1 MKLLLNQLIFIG
13 TALLLAATANAAP
26 AMARPEQ
33 SGELKDILIEGVSR
47 LSIKADKP
55 LYNPQ
60 LDQLPEVQVY
70 LAQQLNE
77 AAFTPRVL
85 DKLPNYLPTKLES
98 DIVLSPWHG
107 KLVHQPVLDIVIMNQ
122 PKNVV
127 VDSWRLVITDN
138 QGRIF
143 QTIRGKGHFPS
154 RLTWDGQGSSG
165 EMVKVGVPYA
175 YSYFVLDSAQVPT
188 YMPGRTILFKGLV
201 QEHMTRTEITMDTKS
216 LFDEKNGFSP
226 MGQSCLRE
234 AQDVLRRSPNRTIRI
249 DIYGP
254 DVETAQ
260 KQADAIR
267 RYLTSALHL
276 REGRIA
282 SKGLSLERNR
292 YARTE
297 ILAK

>member
-1 MKLLLNQLIFIG
+1 MKLYRQLFFVCG
-13 TALLLAATANAAP
+13 ALLLDSALSAVPAT
-26 AMARPEQ
+26 MSRPEQ

-60 LDQLPEVQVY
+60 LDQLPEVQAY
-70 LAQQLNE
+70 LALQLNE
-77 AAFTPRVL
+77 AAFTPHVMER
-85 DKLPNYLPTKLES
+85 LPNYLPSKLGS

-122 PKNVV
+122 PKNMI

-143 QTIRGKGHFPS
+143 HTIRGKGRFPE
-154 RLTWDGQGSSG
+154 RMTWDGKGGSG

-188 YMPGRTILFKGLV
+188 YLPGRTILFKGLV

-216 LFDEKNGFSP
+216 LFDEKLGFSP

-234 AQDVLRRSPNRTIRI
+234 AQDVLRRTPNRAIRVE
-249 DIYGP
+249 IYGP

-260 KQADAIR
+260 KQADAIK
-267 RYLTSALHL
+267 RYLAAALHL
-276 REGRIA
+276 REGRIM
-282 SKGLSLERNR
+282 SRGLPLERDR
-292 YARTE
+292 YPRTE